1 MGMKL
6 AGKVV
11 IVTGGGTGMGRAM
24 SDRFAREG
32 ARVMVNYNESREAS
46 EETVAGIVANGGEAI
61 AWKANVASDA
71 EAHAM
76 MAEVERRWGGLDVL
90 VNNAGWSKRTPHP
103 LLDELTDEIWDR
115 TINVNLRGT
124 FYCSRAAAALLKKR
138 AGASIINIAS
148 VAPDTGEGSTIVY
161 AASKAGVISMTKSF
175 ARILAPDVRVNV
187 ISPGLVHTRFA
198 GWPPETFVVG
208 KEASPLKRIAT
219 GEEIASAALFLA
231 ADATAMTGEM
241 IRVDCGIIALRR
253 G

>member
-1 MGMKL
+1 MKL
-6 AGKVV
+6 AGKVA
-11 IVTGGGTGMGRAM
+11 IITGGGTGMGRAI
-24 SDRFAREG
+24 SERFAREG
-32 ARVMVNYNESREAS
+32 AQVVVNYNESRDAS
-46 EETVAGIVANGGEAI
+46 EETVAGIHATGGNAL
-61 AWKANVASDA
+61 AWKANVADDE
-71 EAHAM
+71 EASAM
-76 MAEVERRWGGLDVL
+76 IAMVDERWGRLDVL
-90 VNNAGWSKRTPHP
+90 VNNAGWSKRTPHH

-115 TINVNLRGT
+115 TLNVNLRGT
-124 FYCSRAAAALLKKR
+124 FYCSRAAVPLLKKT
-138 AGASIINIAS
+138 AGSSIVNIAS

-175 ARILAPDVRVNV
+175 ARILAPEVRVNV

-198 GWPPETFVVG
+198 GWPAETFVAG

-231 ADATAMTGEM
+231 AEATAMTGEM